1 MSHFSSADESG
12 KHGNDV
18 DGCGD
23 KACEDNGGKEGE
35 EERVEEGEGKG
46 KECEDGTAFAKD
58 VLFAAAKSRWH
69 DTMDVP
75 ITATDLSTLLMM
87 RARSS
92 SLLPG

>member
-1 MSHFSSADESG
+1 ME
-12 KHGNDV
+12 
-18 DGCGD
+18 
-23 KACEDNGGKEGE
+23 EGE
-35 EERVEEGEGKG
+35 EEREEEDEGKS

-75 ITATDLSTLLMM
+75 ITATDLSALLMM